1 MKYPFEVTKII
12 SVNKSQLSTCRVT
25 SPYFHYYFKTAKI
38 IDVTVLNVWYI
49 VYYRGRNKNLK
60 SNPLFKVSS
69 PPLPL
74 SSPSYPPPFPS
85 LLHPPPSSPF
95 PGKRTMVPLAGKIL
109 KFQVSRLLEN
119 ASPEISL

>member
-49 VYYRGRNKNLK
+49 VYYRGRNKDLK
-60 SNPLFKVSS
+60 SNRLFKASS

-74 SSPSYPPPFPS
+74 SPPPHP
-85 LLHPPPSSPF
+85 LLSPPSSTLP
-95 PGKRTMVPLAGKIL
+95 PLPLFQASAPWLKIL
-109 KFQVSRLLEN
+109 KFQVSRLPEN
-119 ASPEISL
+119 TSPEISL